1 MNKFR
6 RYSIL
11 FLILLIYVSLCYSVY
26 VDKIKD
32 RVLSFNE
39 LQTEAYNKIK
49 NGDEIEQTIKL
60 YTRDITKITLY
71 SATFGEKN
79 AGKGNLEFSLIDD
92 EGKTVYSN
100 TIKLSTIKDNVF

>member
-11 FLILLIYVSLCYSVY
+11 FLILFIYASLCYSVY

-71 SATFGEKN
+71 SATFGKKN

-92 EGKTVYSN
+92 EGKKVYSN
-100 TIKLSTIKDNVF
+100 TI